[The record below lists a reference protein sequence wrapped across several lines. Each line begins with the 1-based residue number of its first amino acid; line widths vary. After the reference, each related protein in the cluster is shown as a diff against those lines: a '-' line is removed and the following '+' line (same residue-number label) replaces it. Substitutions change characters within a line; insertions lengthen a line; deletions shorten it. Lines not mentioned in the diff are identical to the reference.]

1 MGERRTFALRPALP
15 KTSQLIVVLVLGVA
29 LVFIELAGER
39 CQFRYER
46 QKAFTGGVVI
56 LTVGVAAAS
65 CA

>member
-1 MGERRTFALRPALP
+1 
-15 KTSQLIVVLVLGVA
+15 LIVVLLLGVA

-39 CQFRYER
+39 CQFRYES